1 MDALELAEEAKYQ
14 NIIDM
19 AVGFTATLPL
29 FQERSAD
36 LIKEKLTNLF
46 EGLDRISSVAYG
58 IENHRNLDWEKID
71 FRSFK
76 ENLKGEIKL
85 DKLEQKLVNTIGEPP
100 ELWRLDKTFKINL
113 KRRYYHGRKTDLQRI
128 GTKKQ
133 AA

>member
-1 MDALELAEEAKYQ
+1 M
-14 NIIDM
+14 
-19 AVGFTATLPL
+19 FR
-29 FQERSAD
+29 ERSAD
-36 LIKEKLTNLF
+36 LIKGKLTDLS

-58 IENHRNLDWEKID
+58 IENHHDLDWEKID